1 MSARCHATCSTDRD
15 TGEILCG
22 WVGAWVSACPIAEAA
37 EAGMDERDECDE
49 CDEDGDRD
57 DDFEMTNYTEE
68 QK

>member
-37 EAGMDERDECDE
+37 EAGMDEREE
-49 CDEDGDRD
+49 CDEDAEAAYLEREHPGIC
-57 DDFEMTNYTEE
+57 EKQN
-68 QK
+68 

>member
-1 MSARCHATCSTDRD
+1 MSARCHETCSTDRD

-22 WVGAWVSACPIAEAA
+22 FVGAWVSACPIAEAA

-57 DDFEMTNYTEE
+57 DEFEMTNYTEE